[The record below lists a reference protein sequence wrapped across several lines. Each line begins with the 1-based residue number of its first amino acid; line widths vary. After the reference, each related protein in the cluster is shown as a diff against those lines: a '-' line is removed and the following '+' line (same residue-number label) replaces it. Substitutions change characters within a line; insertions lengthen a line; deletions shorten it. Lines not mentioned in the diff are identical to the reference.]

1 MDNYDGETK
10 SGALQETEQL
20 LHEATSEVE
29 KLRERID
36 GGVSELEEMIETLN
50 GLTGTMNQLEEDMDE
65 ADNCETAYDAVSHA
79 VDLILLALAEL
90 ILYRREET

>member
-36 GGVSELEEMIETLN
+36 GGVSELEE
-50 GLTGTMNQLEEDMDE
+50 DMDE

-79 VDLILLALAEL
+79 VELILLALAEL